1 MVRKIFL
8 KIFSYESLGVH
19 QAAFLLAFTALLAKL
34 LALYRDRLLASSF
47 GAGQTLDIYYASFK
61 IPDILYTL
69 SLFLASS
76 AVLIPLILKNQEE
89 AKELISQI
97 FTFFFGII
105 IFLILV
111 VYFLTPFLT
120 GFVVPGFD
128 VVAKQNVVDLSRI
141 LLLSPLLLGLSNIV
155 SSVLQSYNRFFVYAL
170 SPILYNF
177 GIILGI
183 IFFYPVFGLK
193 GIILGVVLGAF
204 LHLSVQI
211 PTLIH
216 LNFILSPTFSFRK
229 EIIFKVAG
237 LSLPR
242 ALTLSFNQIVLV
254 VITAMSSVISA
265 GSIAVFNL
273 SLNLYS
279 VPLVLIGASYS
290 IAAFPT
296 ITRNFL
302 EKNHD
307 QFLSQVGLTFRHIIF
322 WSLPAIVLIIVFRAH
337 LVRVILGA
345 GNFGWVDTRLT
356 AASLALFSV
365 SILAQGLIM
374 LYLRAFYA
382 ASRTLLPLVLSAF
395 SAVFTVVFAFFFLW
409 LFNNSIIFKE
419 WFETILR
426 VQDLPGSAMLVLP
439 LSYSLGGML
448 NLILLYVYF
457 KRAFGDFNGGSFWLP
472 IFQIFVSSLIIGSV
486 SFGFLRVFDGIFN
499 LKTFFGILLQGFLS
513 GIFGVAAGILFLWI
527 VKNQEFL
534 EVVQA
539 LKKRFWKNRPIS
551 PEPEEI

>member
-128 VVAKQNVVDLSRI
+128 VAAKQNVVDLSRI